1 MNGLLVIDKP
11 SAMTSHDV
19 VSRLRRVTGESTTGH
34 LGTLDPLA
42 TGVLPVLLGKYTRLA
57 QFFGP
62 LPKTYTGAIRFGFAT
77 DTYDADGIPAAPV
90 DGRLP
95 SNDEIQ
101 AAAARFR
108 GQVEQ
113 TPPPFSAK
121 KVDGK
126 PAYKAARRGE
136 TVVLKPVSLLIEEFV
151 VGAREGG
158 VCGVHHPHLVGR
170 LCALGGSRLGKG
182 IGLWRSSGAF
192 APGCR
197 GTLYAG
203 PGIDAGGSVRAAA
216 AGTLEQ
222 SLPHPRTL
230 LPDLPAT
237 TADLWVAGRLR
248 NGNAVN
254 LPGVLH
260 RSAGQGVRRPARPG
274 CHCAPR
280 GRHALSTHR
289 GSRLM
294 CYDFLSRGTISG
306 RRLSGHL
313 RVALVRGVN
322 AVGLHVCRGLHT
334 RLCSRNGS
342 SGT

>member
-1 MNGLLVIDKP
+1 
-11 SAMTSHDV
+11 MTSHDV
-19 VSRLRRVTGESTTGH
+19 VSRLRRATGESMIGH

-77 DTYDADGIPAAPV
+77 DTYDADGLPVAPV
-90 DGRLP
+90 AARLP

-101 AAAARFR
+101 AAAAHFR

-121 KVDGK
+121 KVEGK

-136 TVVLKPVSLLIEEFV
+136 AVVLKPVSLLIEEFV
-151 VGAREGG
+151 VGAREGEYAEFSI
-158 VCGVHHPHLVGR
+158 R
-170 LCALGGSRLGKG
+170 
-182 IGLWRSSGAF
+182 ISSGGYVRSVAHDLGRVV
-192 APGCR
+192 GCGAHLAR
-197 GTLYAG
+197 LRRVAAG
-203 PGIDAGGSVRAAA
+203 PFALAQALTLEEVCERAA

-237 TADLWVAGRLR
+237 TADLWMAGRLR

-254 LPGVLH
+254 LPEFSSAPLAKVF
-260 RSAGQGVRRPARPG
+260 AGQRDLVAIVRRVA
-274 CHCAPR
+274 
-280 GRHALSTHR
+280 
-289 GSRLM
+289 
-294 CYDFLSRGTISG
+294 GTLFQPIVVLG
-306 RRLSGHL
+306 
-313 RVALVRGVN
+313 
-322 AVGLHVCRGLHT
+322 
-334 RLCSRNGS
+334 
-342 SGT
+342 